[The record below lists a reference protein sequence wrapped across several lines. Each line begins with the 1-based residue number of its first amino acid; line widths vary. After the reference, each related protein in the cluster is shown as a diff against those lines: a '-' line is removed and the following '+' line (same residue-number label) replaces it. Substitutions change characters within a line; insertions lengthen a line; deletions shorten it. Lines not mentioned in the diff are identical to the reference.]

1 MVHGRSGSARG
12 ASRRRRRRG
21 WEAYR
26 RDAERYFR
34 WSVGLTAVITAVW
47 LFFVVTGRDGGALFK
62 GYQIS
67 GEAVGRVAIGFVIMS
82 VLWGWLW
89 YGIKVLLLRKLVG
102 FSKDEVKA
110 VFRSRMKEPF
120 DLPGLL
126 ERHKERR
133 IRIADMVG
141 RRGRFLTIGL
151 LGFSFIYLRVRQTP
165 TADFLFLGLQES
177 LFDALGYSWWMIAL
191 YYSNGFLG
199 RVAYGAQTRVMD
211 GTLGRANCLVI
222 TMLWSVFKFLM
233 VPIGFQLAGVF
244 PPATYG
250 VAVRDRVDLVH
261 RQRRRLRD
269 RGLALRQAEAPRLG
283 HRRGEQ
289 EVDRG
294 HLGLLPGARSRSASG
309 SCSRTGCPRCGS
321 GSRSRSRS
329 RTRSSSSSR
338 RAEPTTSRWRRR
350 TRSCAG
356 RSGRSCTERY
366 STFHSRRPAAHC
378 GWAVT
383 SRRSALVVTGLNVS
397 RLKRSSAMPAGP
409 AASTGFQ
416 SAPSL

>member
-1 MVHGRSGSARG
+1 MADVAVIAGHHEVA
-12 ASRRRRRRG
+12 ASG

-177 LFDALGYSWWMIAL
+177 LFDALCYSWWMIAL
-191 YYSNGFLG
+191 YHSNGFLG

-222 TMLWSVFKFLM
+222 TMLWGVFKVLM

-244 PPATYG
+244 
-250 VAVRDRVDLVH
+250 
-261 RQRRRLRD
+261 RRRPT
-269 RGLALRQAEAPRLG
+269 A
-283 HRRGEQ
+283 
-289 EVDRG
+289 
-294 HLGLLPGARSRSASG
+294 
-309 SCSRTGCPRCGS
+309 SCSRSCGS
-321 GSRSRSRS
+321 RTSAATAPPRSWA
-329 RTRSSSSSR
+329 RSSAS
-338 RAEPTTSRWRRR
+338 
-350 TRSCAG
+350 RSCA
-356 RSGRSCTERY
+356 SG
-366 STFHSRRPAAHC
+366 A
-378 GWAVT
+378 
-383 SRRSALVVTGLNVS
+383 SA
-397 RLKRSSAMPAGP
+397 R
-409 AASTGFQ
+409 
-416 SAPSL
+416 